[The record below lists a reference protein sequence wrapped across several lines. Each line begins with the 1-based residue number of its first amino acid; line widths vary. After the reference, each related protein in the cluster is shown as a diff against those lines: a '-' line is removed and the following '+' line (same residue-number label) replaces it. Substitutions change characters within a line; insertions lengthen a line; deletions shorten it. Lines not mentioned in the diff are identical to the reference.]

1 MQHRQILMIVM
12 IVSILI
18 AAVSAYSLWAI
29 ARRQFERR
37 NEFGVQIFKTARQAF
52 WVMGIEDVLRRTAA
66 VAFPAA
72 SLAAA
77 ASGLFLFM

>member
-12 IVSILI
+12 VVSILI

-37 NEFGVQIFKTARQAF
+37 NEFGVQMFKTARQAF
-52 WVMGIEDVLRRTAA
+52 WVMGIEDVLRRTAS

-72 SLAAA
+72 ALAAA